1 MTIWERQARRIQRE
15 AHVYYYAFKH
25 PRVRWPARLIA
36 ACTAAYLFSPIQL
49 IPSFIPLIGL
59 LDDALV
65 VFLGVKLLRRMI
77 PADVFSECR
86 GLAEAAESRSKKKI
100 RSAAAVV
107 GSVAIV
113 SLWLLAAVTA
123 SVLMVKYARR

>member
-1 MTIWERQARRIQRE
+1 MTIWERQARRLRRE
-15 AHVYYYAFKH
+15 AYVYYYVFKH
-25 PRVRWPARLIA
+25 SRVRWPARIVA
-36 ACTAAYLFSPIQL
+36 ACTAAYLLSPIQF
-49 IPSFIPLIGL
+49 IPSFIPFVGL

-65 VFLGVKLLRRMI
+65 LFLGVKLLQRMI
-77 PADVFSECR
+77 PADVLAECR
-86 GLAEAAESRSKKKI
+86 QRAEGKQKV

-123 SVLMVKYARR
+123 SVLVMRYARR